1 MTHRININK
10 FIKLACFLLFLCL
23 NPNLKGQ
30 TSELITFQVTV
41 QDYQKNILAN
51 QNLNAKIGIVSE
63 KSDIFYQEEQMVTT
77 NSRGLA
83 SIQIG
88 KGINKIGNLN
98 SIDWENGANFY
109 YIKTA
114 FDQNGGTNFSLV
126 INTLIESVPY
136 ALQAKYVENFDET
149 DPEFKNSVSSKISKE
164 NIENWNRSLRDR
176 HYQGDVV
183 AGGIVFMVDSTGENG
198 LVASLQDINSSVV
211 WSPSAINIEDNSSS
225 NGEKN
230 TEAIV
235 QELGPGD
242 YAAFQCDNLIINR
255 KNDWYLPSLNELS
268 LLFDSRYEIN
278 KALEID
284 EDVSTE
290 GISNKQYWSSTQIN
304 QDSALSI
311 QNGNITALNNDS
323 LNFVRAIRQFS
334 GLYDINNYAWIPL
347 LGPEEELKSDGN
359 VSIIV
364 ENEDGDVVV
373 DEDGKRGTVCRPIPE
388 IKLPVKITFNLQTKY
403 DPEASEEPTILRGTG
418 DFRICFGGPPK
429 GVQLDEIQEAN
440 MGEFEGVQ
448 FRIHPHLDESP
459 IRVYTGTEP
468 HTCTSIW
475 LRYVDP
481 SKLVDDYGL
490 PITGLA
496 SDECQGRGSQCGWE
510 RVGLFENGFGLD
522 NMEETLV
529 TIIISD
535 TEISISVKDR
545 TWGVNI
551 DDLLKED
558 NDIVGDVLRFDN
570 ISYMSI
576 SHTNTSRG
584 YDWIKITDLRVIPL
598 K

>member
-440 MGEFEGVQ
+440 MG
-448 FRIHPHLDESP
+448 
-459 IRVYTGTEP
+459 
-468 HTCTSIW
+468 
-475 LRYVDP
+475 
-481 SKLVDDYGL
+481 
-490 PITGLA
+490 
-496 SDECQGRGSQCGWE
+496 
-510 RVGLFENGFGLD
+510 
-522 NMEETLV
+522 
-529 TIIISD
+529 
-535 TEISISVKDR
+535 
-545 TWGVNI
+545 
-551 DDLLKED
+551 
-558 NDIVGDVLRFDN
+558 
-570 ISYMSI
+570 
-576 SHTNTSRG
+576 
-584 YDWIKITDLRVIPL
+584 
-598 K
+598 